1 VKRNEKRKKNYKS
14 LIFLY
19 LSFILNKKTIIA
31 IIISLLFLTGS
42 LVFISNIENE
52 TDYLI
57 SPLSFHQSYFN
68 LSILIMEI
76 LNGIL
81 IAFFVLNLSI
91 NSLSFDTLF
100 VSYVKRTK
108 LALIKLIVV
117 ILLLFILLIIEFGII
132 MLIALLRFSLFK
144 LTKELAIT
152 FLYNYIA
159 MIFEALA
166 SIALTEIFSMM
177 ITPLFVLFSFLI
189 IRILMNNFKK
199 ISDSFI
205 NYFPYTIYNSKNN
218 LFEFGNLLIIIV
230 MILFLTIIYIEIYS
244 IKDFK

>member
-1 VKRNEKRKKNYKS
+1 
-14 LIFLY
+14 
-19 LSFILNKKTIIA
+19 
-31 IIISLLFLTGS
+31 
-42 LVFISNIENE
+42 
-52 TDYLI
+52 
-57 SPLSFHQSYFN
+57 
-68 LSILIMEI
+68 M
-76 LNGIL
+76 
-81 IAFFVLNLSI
+81 
-91 NSLSFDTLF
+91 
-100 VSYVKRTK
+100 
-108 LALIKLIVV
+108 

-144 LTKELAIT
+144 LTKELTVT

-230 MILFLTIIYIEIYS
+230 MILFLTTIIYIEIYS